1 MKDIIRKLIY
11 IEPLDMD
18 HFEGWL
24 EEMARKGLL
33 FERMSYW
40 GVVFRR
46 GEPAAIRYRLE
57 PAGRL
62 WTRES
67 KDYCRELGWNYL
79 GQAGQHFE
87 LYANPDPEAPELHT
101 DPVVQSYA
109 LDLLGKRL
117 RWYLGGLAA
126 LTLLLLAAV
135 LFPSSPGR
143 RRSPISQ
150 ICACWSLTCLSWPKR
165 YGPTSPSSGFVGS
178 WQRACRPSGTV
189 AGGGAWAGERSP
201 SWWVWLCCSWSW
213 DFWRPFL
220 CPDLSAQLL
229 KAREESP

>member
-1 MKDIIRKLIY
+1 MKDRIRKLVY

-46 GEPAAIRYRLE
+46 GEPAHLRYRLE

-67 KDYCRELGWNYL
+67 KDYCRELGWDYL

-87 LYANPDPEAPELHT
+87 LYANSDPEAPELHS

-109 LDLLGKRL
+109 LDLLRKRL
-117 RWYLGGLAA
+117 RWYFVGLAA

-135 LFPSSPGR
+135 LFPVLTRQAGIANFPNLCLLVFDLVVLAQEIRTYISFFRLRRQLAEGMPPQRDGR
-143 RRSPISQ
+143 WRVSLRWRKLPILVGL
-150 ICACWSLTCLSWPKR
+150 AVLLLELGFLAALCLS
-165 YGPTSPSSGFVGS
+165 
-178 WQRACRPSGTV
+178 
-189 AGGGAWAGERSP
+189 
-201 SWWVWLCCSWSW
+201 
-213 DFWRPFL
+213 
-220 CPDLSAQLL
+220 
-229 KAREESP
+229 

>member
-1 MKDIIRKLIY
+1 MKDRIRKLIY

-46 GEPAAIRYRLE
+46 GEPADLRYRLE

-67 KDYCRELGWNYL
+67 KDYCRELGWDYL
-79 GQAGQHFE
+79 GQAGQYFE
-87 LYANPDPEAPELHT
+87 LYANPDPEAPELHS

-109 LDLLGKRL
+109 LDLLSKWL
-117 RWYLGGLAA
+117 RWYLV
-126 LTLLLLAAV
+126 LTLLLAAALFIVLTQQAEISIFPNLCLLVFDLVVLAQEIRTYVSFFRLRRQLREGMPPQRDGSWRVSMRWRKLPILVGLVVLLLEFGLLAA
-135 LFPSSPGR
+135 
-143 RRSPISQ
+143 
-150 ICACWSLTCLSWPKR
+150 
-165 YGPTSPSSGFVGS
+165 
-178 WQRACRPSGTV
+178 
-189 AGGGAWAGERSP
+189 
-201 SWWVWLCCSWSW
+201 
-213 DFWRPFL
+213 
-220 CPDLSAQLL
+220 LL
-229 KAREESP
+229 LP

>member
-1 MKDIIRKLIY
+1 MKDRVRKLIY

-46 GEPAAIRYRLE
+46 GEPANLRYRLE

-67 KDYCRELGWNYL
+67 KDYCRELGWDYL

-87 LYANPDPEAPELHT
+87 LYANPDPEAPELHS

-117 RWYLGGLAA
+117 RWYLGGFAV

-135 LFPSSPGR
+135 LLPILTRQAEITIFPNLCLLLFDLVVLAQEIRTYVSFFRLRQQLREGMPPQRDGSW
-143 RRSPISQ
+143 RRSMRWRKLPILVGLVVVLLEYGLL
-150 ICACWSLTCLSWPKR
+150 AALLLS
-165 YGPTSPSSGFVGS
+165 
-178 WQRACRPSGTV
+178 
-189 AGGGAWAGERSP
+189 
-201 SWWVWLCCSWSW
+201 
-213 DFWRPFL
+213 
-220 CPDLSAQLL
+220 
-229 KAREESP
+229 

>member
-1 MKDIIRKLIY
+1 MKDRIRKLIY

-46 GEPAAIRYRLE
+46 GEPADLRYRLE

-67 KDYCRELGWNYL
+67 KDYCRELGWDYL
-79 GQAGQHFE
+79 GQAGQYFE
-87 LYANPDPEAPELHT
+87 LYANPDPEAPELHS

-109 LDLLGKRL
+109 LDLLARRL
-117 RWYLGGLAA
+117 RWYLGGFAV

-135 LFPSSPGR
+135 LFPV
-143 RRSPISQ
+143 
-150 ICACWSLTCLSWPKR
+150 LTRQAEIANFPNLCLLVFDLVVLAQEIRTYVSFFRLRQQLAEGTPPQR
-165 YGPTSPSSGFVGS
+165 DGS
-178 WQRACRPSGTV
+178 WRVSMR
-189 AGGGAWAGERSP
+189 
-201 SWWVWLCCSWSW
+201 
-213 DFWRPFL
+213 WRKLPILVGLVVLLLEFGL
-220 CPDLSAQLL
+220 LAALLLS
-229 KAREESP
+229 

>member
-1 MKDIIRKLIY
+1 MKDKIRKLVY

-46 GEPAAIRYRLE
+46 DEPAAIRYRLE

-67 KDYCRELGWNYL
+67 KDYCRELGWDYL

-87 LYANPDPEAPELHT
+87 LYANLDPEAPELHT

-135 LFPSSPGR
+135 LFPVLTQQAEIANFPNLCLLVFDLFVLAQEIRTYISFFRLRRQLAEGMPPQRDGSW
-143 RRSPISQ
+143 RRSMGWRTLPILVGL
-150 ICACWSLTCLSWPKR
+150 AVLLLELGLLAALPLS
-165 YGPTSPSSGFVGS
+165 
-178 WQRACRPSGTV
+178 
-189 AGGGAWAGERSP
+189 
-201 SWWVWLCCSWSW
+201 
-213 DFWRPFL
+213 
-220 CPDLSAQLL
+220 
-229 KAREESP
+229 

>member
-1 MKDIIRKLIY
+1 MKDSIRKLVY

-67 KDYCRELGWNYL
+67 KDYCKELGWDYL

-117 RWYLGGLAA
+117 RWFLGGLAA

-135 LFPSSPGR
+135 LFPVLTRQEEIFNFPNLCLLVFDLSVLAQEIRTCVSFFRLRRQLAEGMPPQRDGSW
-143 RRSPISQ
+143 RRSMQWRTLPILVG
-150 ICACWSLTCLSWPKR
+150 LTVLLLELGLLAALHLS
-165 YGPTSPSSGFVGS
+165 
-178 WQRACRPSGTV
+178 
-189 AGGGAWAGERSP
+189 
-201 SWWVWLCCSWSW
+201 
-213 DFWRPFL
+213 
-220 CPDLSAQLL
+220 
-229 KAREESP
+229 

>member
-1 MKDIIRKLIY
+1 MKDRIRKLIY

-46 GEPAAIRYRLE
+46 GEPADLRYRLE

-67 KDYCRELGWNYL
+67 KDYCRELGWDYL
-79 GQAGQHFE
+79 GQAGQYFE
-87 LYANPDPEAPELHT
+87 LYANPDPEAPELNS

-109 LDLLGKRL
+109 LDLLSKWL
-117 RWYLGGLAA
+117 RWYLV
-126 LTLLLLAAV
+126 LTLLLAAALFIVLTQQAEISIFPNLCLLVFDLVVLAQEIRTYVSFFRLRRQLREGMPPQRDGSWRVSMRWRKLPILVGLVVLLLEFGLLAA
-135 LFPSSPGR
+135 
-143 RRSPISQ
+143 
-150 ICACWSLTCLSWPKR
+150 
-165 YGPTSPSSGFVGS
+165 
-178 WQRACRPSGTV
+178 
-189 AGGGAWAGERSP
+189 
-201 SWWVWLCCSWSW
+201 
-213 DFWRPFL
+213 
-220 CPDLSAQLL
+220 LL
-229 KAREESP
+229 LP

>member
-1 MKDIIRKLIY
+1 MKDRIRKLIY

-46 GEPAAIRYRLE
+46 GKPADLRYRLE

-67 KDYCRELGWNYL
+67 KDYCRELGWDYL
-79 GQAGQHFE
+79 GQAGQYFE
-87 LYANPDPEAPELHT
+87 LYANPDPEAPELHS

-109 LDLLGKRL
+109 LDLLSKWL
-117 RWYLGGLAA
+117 RWYLV
-126 LTLLLLAAV
+126 LTLLLAAALFIVLTQQAEISIFPNLCLLVFDLVVLAQEIRTYVSFFRLRRQLREGMPPQRDGSWRVSMRWRKLPILVGLVVLLLEFGLLAA
-135 LFPSSPGR
+135 
-143 RRSPISQ
+143 
-150 ICACWSLTCLSWPKR
+150 
-165 YGPTSPSSGFVGS
+165 
-178 WQRACRPSGTV
+178 
-189 AGGGAWAGERSP
+189 
-201 SWWVWLCCSWSW
+201 
-213 DFWRPFL
+213 
-220 CPDLSAQLL
+220 LL
-229 KAREESP
+229 LP

>member
-1 MKDIIRKLIY
+1 MKDRIRKLVY

-33 FERMSYW
+33 FEQMSYW
-40 GVVFRR
+40 GLVFRR

-67 KDYCRELGWNYL
+67 KDYCRETGWDYL

-135 LFPSSPGR
+135 LFPVLTRQAEIANFPNLCLLVFDLFVLAQEIRTYISFFRLRRQLAEGLPPQRDGSW
-143 RRSPISQ
+143 RRSMGWRTLPILVGL
-150 ICACWSLTCLSWPKR
+150 AVLLLELGLLAALPLS
-165 YGPTSPSSGFVGS
+165 
-178 WQRACRPSGTV
+178 
-189 AGGGAWAGERSP
+189 
-201 SWWVWLCCSWSW
+201 
-213 DFWRPFL
+213 
-220 CPDLSAQLL
+220 
-229 KAREESP
+229 

>member
-126 LTLLLLAAV
+126 LFPVLTRQAEIANFPNLCLLVFDLFVLAQEIRTYISFFRLRRQLAEGLPPQRDGSWRRSMGWRTLPILVGLAVLLLELGLLAA
-135 LFPSSPGR
+135 LP
-143 RRSPISQ
+143 
-150 ICACWSLTCLSWPKR
+150 LS
-165 YGPTSPSSGFVGS
+165 
-178 WQRACRPSGTV
+178 
-189 AGGGAWAGERSP
+189 
-201 SWWVWLCCSWSW
+201 
-213 DFWRPFL
+213 
-220 CPDLSAQLL
+220 
-229 KAREESP
+229 

>member
-1 MKDIIRKLIY
+1 MKDKIRKLVY

-67 KDYCRELGWNYL
+67 KDYCRELGWDYL

-87 LYANPDPEAPELHT
+87 LYANLDPEAPELHT

-135 LFPSSPGR
+135 LFPVLTRQAEIANFPNLCLLVFDLFVLAQEIRTYISFFRLRRQLAEGLPPQRDGSW
-143 RRSPISQ
+143 RRSMGWRMLPILVGL
-150 ICACWSLTCLSWPKR
+150 AVLLLELGLLAALPLS
-165 YGPTSPSSGFVGS
+165 
-178 WQRACRPSGTV
+178 
-189 AGGGAWAGERSP
+189 
-201 SWWVWLCCSWSW
+201 
-213 DFWRPFL
+213 
-220 CPDLSAQLL
+220 
-229 KAREESP
+229 

>member
-1 MKDIIRKLIY
+1 MKDRVRKLIY

-24 EEMARKGLL
+24 EEMARKDLL

-46 GEPAAIRYRLE
+46 GEPTNLRYRLE

-67 KDYCRELGWNYL
+67 KDYCRELGWDYL

-87 LYANPDPEAPELHT
+87 LYANPDPEAPELHS

-109 LDLLGKRL
+109 LDLLGKWL
-117 RWYLGGLAA
+117 RWYLGGVAV
-126 LTLLLLAAV
+126 LTLLLAVVLFSILTQQAEIFIFPNLCLLVFDLVVLAQEIRTYASFFRLRRQLAEGTPPQRDGSWRISMRWRKLPILVGIVVLLLEFGLLAA
-135 LFPSSPGR
+135 L
-143 RRSPISQ
+143 
-150 ICACWSLTCLSWPKR
+150 LLS
-165 YGPTSPSSGFVGS
+165 
-178 WQRACRPSGTV
+178 
-189 AGGGAWAGERSP
+189 
-201 SWWVWLCCSWSW
+201 
-213 DFWRPFL
+213 
-220 CPDLSAQLL
+220 
-229 KAREESP
+229 